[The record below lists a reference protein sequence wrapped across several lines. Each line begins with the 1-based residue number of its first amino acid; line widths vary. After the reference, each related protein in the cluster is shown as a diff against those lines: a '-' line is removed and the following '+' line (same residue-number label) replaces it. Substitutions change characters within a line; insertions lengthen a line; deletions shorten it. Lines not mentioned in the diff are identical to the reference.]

1 MDRVRARI
9 VNAAAQDGFS
19 LIELLAVLVIIGILL
34 AIGILSMLGYRNRA
48 ADAVAKADV
57 REAIPS
63 VMAHHADSGTYVGMT
78 LAGLRA
84 SYDGGLSDTLSLASL
99 TASSYCIQST
109 VSGRTWRQNGPAA
122 QIEPAGC

>member
-1 MDRVRARI
+1 MDRARARI

-34 AIGILSMLGYRNRA
+34 AIGISSMLGLRARA
-48 ADAVAKADV
+48 ADAVANADI

-63 VMAHHADSGTYVGMT
+63 VMAQHADSGTYVGMT